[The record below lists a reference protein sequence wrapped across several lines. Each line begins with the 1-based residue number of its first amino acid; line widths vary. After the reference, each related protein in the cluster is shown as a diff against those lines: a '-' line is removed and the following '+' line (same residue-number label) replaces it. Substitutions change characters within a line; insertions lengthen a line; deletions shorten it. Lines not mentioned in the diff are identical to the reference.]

1 MATIVMEASKVIE
14 AADRVINSIRNERIA
29 RDEKRIASAMKPK
42 KLWFLKQVTLTREQ
56 AIARLDKSS
65 DGWLFESWR
74 SAYAWGD
81 LEKAKSLRKLAEHGD
96 PVTLNEN
103 DIEVLF

>member
-1 MATIVMEASKVIE
+1 MATITMQASEVIE
-14 AADRVINSIRNERIA
+14 AANRTIDRIMKVRA
-29 RDEKRIASAMKPK
+29 EKDAAKVTKAMQPCKRM
-42 KLWFLKQVTLTREQ
+42 FFKQRTRSEQ
-56 AIARLDKSS
+56 EAIAHLKETEGFPFYPSC
-65 DGWLFESWR
+65 
-74 SAYAWGD
+74 YAWGD